1 MTLKRYNSTLR
12 IVGESFPISTQLS
25 EIFNERN
32 GSEKFLSKQN
42 IIFLILGTIN
52 LLFYRFD
59 DDSEHL
65 TVMITVRTIIRQN
78 YEKLKLSKRTIF
90 PPPLQCRFSRMKI
103 SLLVLMT

>member
-1 MTLKRYNSTLR
+1 MKE
-12 IVGESFPISTQLS
+12 IVQKS
-25 EIFNERN
+25 
-32 GSEKFLSKQN
+32 FLSKQST
-42 IIFLILGTIN
+42 IFLILGIIN
-52 LLFYRFD
+52 LIFYRF